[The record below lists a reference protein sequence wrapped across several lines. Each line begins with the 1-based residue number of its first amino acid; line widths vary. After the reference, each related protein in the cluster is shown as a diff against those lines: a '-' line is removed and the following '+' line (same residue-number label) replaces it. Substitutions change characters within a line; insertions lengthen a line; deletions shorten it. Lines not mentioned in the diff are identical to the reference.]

1 MAVHGYEFIS
11 EKSPYSPMAKRF
23 VRARPE
29 QSQLAELR
37 ERLDSGEIEAMDPF
51 GRAMTRALEK
61 ARFDPETGEAVWI
74 EEDYCSPPLAMER
87 AEVLDDYFEEITVI
101 EEDVDETKG
110 WQQIDDLPGLWEQ
123 VLDEA

>member
-1 MAVHGYEFIS
+1 MAE
-11 EKSPYSPMAKRF
+11 RF
-23 VRARPE
+23 VRARPRNR
-29 QSQLAELR
+29 LAELR
-37 ERLDSGEIEAMDPF
+37 KRLDSGEIEAMDPF

-87 AEVLDDYFEEITVI
+87 AEVLDDYFAEINIVKEE
-101 EEDVDETKG
+101 VDETAG
-110 WQQIDDLPGLWEQ
+110 WQRIDDLPGLWEQ